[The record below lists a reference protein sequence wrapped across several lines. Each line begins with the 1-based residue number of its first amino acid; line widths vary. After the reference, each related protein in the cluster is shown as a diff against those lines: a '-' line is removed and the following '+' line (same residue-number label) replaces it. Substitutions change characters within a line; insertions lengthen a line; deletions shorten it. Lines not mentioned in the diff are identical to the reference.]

1 MIRFFTRWCFVGVM
15 VCAVALPAYAQKAQ
29 VRPVSQI
36 ASAVQGE
43 LHGLVED
50 EKGQPLPGAVVSALG
65 SSSVFAVS
73 GQDGRFSFRNLP
85 AGPYL
90 VRAHLQGFAPLRGRI
105 IQVSAGTHTAFT
117 LSLARVDPSET
128 PVLTAGVGGGG
139 DIAEP
144 AEENVHEHDEV
155 AWRLRHAKRSVL
167 KDAEQVIAGLEDD
180 DSAWE
185 DSLAGLGRAVGG
197 PARFASALF
206 AELDGQ
212 INLLTTTSFDRP
224 QDLFMMGADSP
235 RSAAYV
241 SFIAP
246 GTNGDWL
253 MRGTITQGDLAS
265 WILTGSYR
273 RNVEA
278 AHAYEAGL
286 SYSMQRYLGGNG
298 EALLAIRDGSRNVG
312 AIFAYDNWEVTPR
325 LHVGYGA
332 RYARY
337 DYLSEAGLVSPRA
350 SVTIQPAA
358 ADKLTLRATVSHRE
372 TAPGAEEFTPP
383 AVGLWLPP
391 ERTFS
396 HVSHGAFRSER
407 LDHVEI
413 AAEREF
419 GRAIVIGV
427 RAFRQ
432 EVDDQVMTLFRL
444 AVAETDTPAG
454 HYRVGSAGDVDA
466 RGWGVSVSRT
476 VGNSIRA
483 SVDYTQVDPRWHSR
497 PADTDAIVRLAGPV
511 LPHDRRIHDLTASI
525 DSIVA
530 PTATRL
536 FVVYKMND
544 SFAGMRQGFSA
555 PIANARFN
563 VEVRQDLP
571 FLNFASGQWEMIAAV
586 SNLFRDD
593 PLDGSVYD
601 ELLVVRPPTRVL
613 GGVTVRF

>member
-1 MIRFFTRWCFVGVM
+1 VG
-15 VCAVALPAYAQKAQ
+15 
-29 VRPVSQI
+29 
-36 ASAVQGE
+36 
-43 LHGLVED
+43 
-50 EKGQPLPGAVVSALG
+50 
-65 SSSVFAVS
+65 
-73 GQDGRFSFRNLP
+73 
-85 AGPYL
+85 AGN
-90 VRAHLQGFAPLRGRI
+90 
-105 IQVSAGTHTAFT
+105 HTAFT
-117 LSLARVDPSET
+117 LSLTRNEPAEAPT
-128 PVLTAGVGGGG
+128 LLTAGLGGGG
-139 DIAEP
+139 DSAEP

-167 KDAEQVIAGLEDD
+167 KDAEQAIAGLEDT
-180 DSAWE
+180 SVFG
-185 DSLAGLGRAVGG
+185 DSLAGLGRAVGS

-206 AELDGQ
+206 ADLDGQ
-212 INLLTTTSFDRP
+212 INLLTTTSFNRP
-224 QDLFMMGADSP
+224 QDLFMTGADSP
-235 RSAAYV
+235 RSVAYV

-246 GTNGDWL
+246 GANGDWL

-273 RNVEA
+273 RNADAV
-278 AHAYEAGL
+278 HAYEAGV
-286 SYSMQRYLGGNG
+286 SYSTQRYLGGNG

-325 LHVGYGA
+325 FHVGYGG

-350 SVTIQPAA
+350 SITIQPAA
-358 ADKLTLRATVSHRE
+358 ADKLRFRATVSHRE

-396 HVSHGAFRSER
+396 HLSHGAFRSER
-407 LDHVEI
+407 LDHLEL

-419 GRAIVIGV
+419 ADAILIGV

-432 EVDDQVMTLFRL
+432 QIDDQVMTLFGL
-444 AVAETDTPAG
+444 ALSETDTGTG

-476 VGNSIRA
+476 VGDSVRA
-483 SVDYTQVDPRWHSR
+483 SVDYTQVDPRWQRRS
-497 PADTDAIVRLAGPV
+497 ADTDAIVLLAGSV
-511 LPHDRRIHDLTASI
+511 LPRDRRIHDLTASI

-536 FVVYKMND
+536 FVIYKMNN
-544 SFAGMRQGFSA
+544 SFAGMRSGLSA
-555 PIANARFN
+555 PLASARFN

-571 FLNFASGQWEMIAAV
+571 FLNLGGGRWEMIAAV